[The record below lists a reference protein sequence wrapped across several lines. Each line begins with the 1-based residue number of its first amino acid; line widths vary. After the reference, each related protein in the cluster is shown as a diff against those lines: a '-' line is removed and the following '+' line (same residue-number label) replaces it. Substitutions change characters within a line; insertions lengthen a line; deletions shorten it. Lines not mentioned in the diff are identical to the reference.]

1 MTEKLQNITN
11 QNEVQKESQSLFI
24 KLEEQTKNLTSAL
37 KNEKKMQ
44 ILESMGFVIPKAE
57 RIRHYANYVLETIEK
72 EPEETKL
79 TKILNI
85 LEKDG
90 IFTKEELEILII
102 EKQAIEKG
110 GISQKEE
117 KEIENLIEK
126 DKKNNNSINKQWFK
140 KIILLGALLL
150 APLYNKNKESNNK
163 EKIQN
168 KTNIET
174 PAIKKYIDSSK
185 TGTLSENEIEKI
197 PVEVE
202 KYIEVIKN
210 LEFIKGNFY
219 VLDKSDKKNPTL
231 YETTKEG
238 KVISKA
244 IVGIGKEGHE
254 TKEGIYMFSKWLMQK
269 DIDLY
274 GEDGVLRLLGYS
286 VDGEIVDN
294 MGVHRIYPLEEKERT
309 AKMLNKNAE
318 KDISLSCI
326 NVFSNYFKQH
336 ILEDYDKQ
344 GGEGR
349 LIIAIMQEK
358 NNFDAKGWKNI
369 TQKIQK
375 DVESLEQI
383 SNE

>member
-37 KNEKKMQ
+37 KNEKKME

-110 GISQKEE
+110 SISQKDE

>member
-37 KNEKKMQ
+37 KNEKKME

-110 GISQKEE
+110 SISQKDE

-168 KTNIET
+168 KTNTET
-174 PAIKKYIDSSK
+174 PVIKKSIDSSK

-202 KYIEVIKN
+202 KYIEIIKN